1 MKKIILA
8 ISIMLIFSACSSSTN
23 TESINVYNWGEY
35 IEEDVLELFE
45 QETGI
50 KVNYQTFQSNEE
62 MYAKIKSGSASYD
75 VIIPSDYMIDRMI
88 DENMLEALNFEN
100 IPNYDINIKENFKN
114 PEYDEENLY
123 SVPYTWGTVG
133 IIYNKK
139 YVKEPVDSW
148 DILWDEAYKGQVL
161 MFNNPRD
168 AIAIALKKLGYSL
181 NTTNED
187 EIKNA
192 ANELI
197 KQKDIVQA
205 YVMDQIFNKLPSEE
219 AYIAPYYAGDAI
231 TMIEENENLE
241 FIIPKEGTNR
251 FTDAMCIP
259 VGAKNKENAEKFINF
274 MTRQDISD
282 KNIEYIGYSSPMNIP
297 ATTDIEYQYIQYPS
311 NEILKNTET
320 FINLPKEILALY
332 DKLWIEIFR

>member
-8 ISIMLIFSACSSSTN
+8 ISMMLIFSACSSN
-23 TESINVYNWGEY
+23 QANDSINVYNWGEY
-35 IEEDVLELFE
+35 IDEDILELFRE
-45 QETGI
+45 ETGI

-88 DENMLEALNFEN
+88 DENMLEKLNFAN
-100 IPNYDINIKENFKN
+100 IPNYNQNIKDTFKN
-114 PEYDEENLY
+114 PEYDKENLY

-139 YVKEPVDSW
+139 YVTEPVDSW
-148 DILWDEAYKGQVL
+148 DILWDERYKGQVL

-168 AIAIALKKLGYSL
+168 ALAIALKKLGYSI

-187 EIKNA
+187 EIKSA

-205 YVMDQIFNKLPSEE
+205 YVMDQVFNKLPSEE

-231 TMIEENENLE
+231 TMIEENEDLA
-241 FIIPKEGTNR
+241 FVIPKEGTNK

-274 MTRQDISD
+274 MSRQDISD
-282 KNIEYIGYSSPMNIP
+282 RNIEYIGYSSPMNTP
-297 ATTDIEYQYIQYPS
+297 VSLGEKYNYIQYPS
-311 NEILKNTET
+311 SEVLNNTET
-320 FINLPKEILALY
+320 FINLPKAILALY
-332 DKLWIEIFR
+332 DKLWIEIFK

>member
-8 ISIMLIFSACSSSTN
+8 ISIMLVFSACSSNTT

-35 IEEDVLELFE
+35 IDEEVLELFE
-45 QETGI
+45 EETGI

-88 DENMLEALNFEN
+88 DENMLETLNFDN
-100 IPNYDINIKENFKN
+100 IPNYTTNIKDSFKN
-114 PEYDEENLY
+114 PEYDKENLY

-139 YVKEPVDSW
+139 YVTETVDSW
-148 DILWDEAYKGQVL
+148 DILWDDAYKGQIL

-168 AIAIALKKLGYSL
+168 ALAIALKKLGYSL
-181 NTTNED
+181 NTTDEY
-187 EIKNA
+187 EIKSA

-197 KQKDIVQA
+197 KQKEIVQA

-231 TMIEENENLE
+231 TMMEENPDLE
-241 FIIPKEGTNR
+241 FVIPKEGTNR

-259 VGAKNKENAEKFINF
+259 LGAKNKESAEKFINF
-274 MTRQDISD
+274 MAGQEISD
-282 KNIEYIGYSSPMNIP
+282 KNIDYIGYSSPMNI
-297 ATTDIEYQYIQYPS
+297 TQNVEDEYNYIKYPS
-311 NEILKNTET
+311 DEIIKNTET
-320 FINLPKEILALY
+320 FINLPKDTLALY
-332 DKLWIEIFR
+332 DSLWIDIFK

>member
-8 ISIMLIFSACSSSTN
+8 ISMILIFSACSSGGN

-35 IEEDVLELFE
+35 IDEDVLELFE
-45 QETGI
+45 DETGI

-88 DENMLEALNFEN
+88 DENMLETLNFDN
-100 IPNYDINIKENFKN
+100 IPNYSTNIKDIFKN
-114 PEYDEENLY
+114 PEYDVENLY

-139 YVKEPVDSW
+139 YVTKPVDSW
-148 DILWDEAYKGQVL
+148 DILWDKDYEGQVL

-168 AIAIALKKLGYSL
+168 ALAIALKKLGYSL
-181 NTTNED
+181 NTVNED
-187 EIKNA
+187 EIQSA

-197 KQKDIVQA
+197 AQKDIVQA
-205 YVMDQIFNKLPSEE
+205 YVMDQIFNKIPSEE

-241 FIIPKEGTNR
+241 FVIPKEGTNK

-274 MTRQDISD
+274 MARQDIAD

-297 ATTDIEYQYIQYPS
+297 ASSGDEYGHIQYPS
-311 NEILKNTET
+311 DEVLSNTET
-320 FINLPKEILALY
+320 FINLPNDILALY
-332 DKLWIEIFR
+332 DRLWIEIFK